1 MTVIQTS
8 NASVANAAPTTD
20 RPVWLSMKR
29 GWAQKCP
36 CCGNGEM
43 FKSYLK
49 VNDECP
55 SCKEELHH
63 QRADDAPPYFT
74 MTIVLHFV
82 VLGVLWVEQ
91 AFAPAIWLQLAVWL
105 PLTALLSLWTLPRVK
120 GALVAY
126 QWACRMHGFG
136 ANAYEGADLPPAD
149 PVPATAQ

>member
-1 MTVIQTS
+1 MTVSTS
-8 NASVANAAPTTD
+8 TNAKPAAVSD

-36 CCGNGEM
+36 CCGKGAM

-74 MTIVLHFV
+74 MTIVLHFI
-82 VLGVLWVEQ
+82 VLGILWVEQ
-91 AFAPAIWLQLAVWL
+91 AFSPAIWLQLAVWL
-105 PLTALLSLWTLPRVK
+105 PLTALASLWTLPRVK

-136 ANAYEGADLPPAD
+136 NAAFEGADLAPTD
-149 PVPATAQ
+149 PLPSTTP